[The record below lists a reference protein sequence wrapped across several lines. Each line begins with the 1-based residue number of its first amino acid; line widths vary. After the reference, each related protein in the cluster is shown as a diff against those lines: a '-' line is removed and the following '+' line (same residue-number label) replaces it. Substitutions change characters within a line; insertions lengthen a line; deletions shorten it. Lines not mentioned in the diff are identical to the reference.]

1 MTKNKWAWIFFVLR
15 RFNYADTRGRSSVS
29 TVFSILG
36 IAFGVMVL
44 IVVLAVMNG
53 FQRGYID
60 TILEVSSGHIRLY
73 GTIEEL
79 KKAENM
85 NMYKSFFVFRE
96 AQTLIQGLDGRQQ
109 GILIRAVEQDVL
121 KKDPGFAKTVKTVL
135 GSFNLSKENSVV
147 IGYELSRL
155 LSVKPGDC
163 VSIVAVSGS
172 SKMDIFPKN
181 KNLTVTGVFKTGY
194 YEVDSTFAFIS
205 IESGQNLLGEED
217 KLYASVKL
225 KNQNNDNFYIAS
237 VLKNIPGM
245 KAESWR
251 TYNHAFFGALRIEKN
266 MMLLLVVLIFFV
278 VAVNIYNGMRRSIY
292 ERRED
297 ISILAS
303 MGAHPEHIQFL
314 FIANGFIIGFIG
326 AFAGLLLGLLLS
338 VQINAVFALTE
349 ALVNHITM
357 FFSIIFSASGGEE
370 FYIFSPYNFYIEDI
384 PIKIFFAEVFY
395 IFLFGIFSSSFAAM
409 TASKR
414 ILKLRP
420 AEVLRYE

>member
-1 MTKNKWAWIFFVLR
+1 
-15 RFNYADTRGRSSVS
+15 
-29 TVFSILG
+29 
-36 IAFGVMVL
+36 
-44 IVVLAVMNG
+44 
-53 FQRGYID
+53 
-60 TILEVSSGHIRLY
+60 
-73 GTIEEL
+73 
-79 KKAENM
+79 
-85 NMYKSFFVFRE
+85 
-96 AQTLIQGLDGRQQ
+96 
-109 GILIRAVEQDVL
+109 
-121 KKDPGFAKTVKTVL
+121 
-135 GSFNLSKENSVV
+135 
-147 IGYELSRL
+147 
-155 LSVKPGDC
+155 
-163 VSIVAVSGS
+163 
-172 SKMDIFPKN
+172 
-181 KNLTVTGVFKTGY
+181 
-194 YEVDSTFAFIS
+194 
-205 IESGQNLLGEED
+205 
-217 KLYASVKL
+217 
-225 KNQNNDNFYIAS
+225 
-237 VLKNIPGM
+237 M

-266 MMLLLVVLIFFV
+266 MMLLLVVLIFLV

-357 FFSIIFSASGGEE
+357 FLSIIFSASGGEE